1 MEALALVLALA
12 REINGVGSF
21 QLTMFSR
28 YRRSSILPRD
38 VGGVR
43 YVRWTVVEQP
53 LADTRREIWLTVLVT
68 AQAGSLKRARLGNNT
83 FE

>member
-28 YRRSSILPRD
+28 YRRSPILPKD
-38 VGGVR
+38 VGGAR
-43 YVRWTVVEQP
+43 YVCWTVVEQNFVA
-53 LADTRREIWLTVLVT
+53 L
-68 AQAGSLKRARLGNNT
+68 GSRDPPMSTFSRLENQSS
-83 FE
+83 EL